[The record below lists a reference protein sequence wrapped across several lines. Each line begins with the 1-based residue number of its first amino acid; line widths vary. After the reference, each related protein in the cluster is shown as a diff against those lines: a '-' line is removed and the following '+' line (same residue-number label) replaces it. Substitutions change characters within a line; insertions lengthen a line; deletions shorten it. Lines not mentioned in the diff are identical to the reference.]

1 MYSAKPGR
9 RQNNNKT
16 EKNTCKDTDTI
27 LRSLEIRIKKAKIYP
42 KASNSVNTYF
52 DYNRC
57 KLAYS
62 FEESAGIQ

>member
-1 MYSAKPGR
+1 MYSAKPSR

-27 LRSLEIRIKKAKIYP
+27 LRSLEIRIKKAKIYT

-52 DYNRC
+52 D
-57 KLAYS
+57 
-62 FEESAGIQ
+62 